1 MKRLLLPIFT
11 IFILASCSHYE
22 SATPLGPPEKSSV
35 EESLLG
41 EWILSDEKKENETSG
56 FLNVMAFNHHEYL
69 VQLYELA
76 DSSEY
81 IESVLNLRMFSTQIK
96 KDNYFNL
103 IFLGP
108 DAESSYMIY
117 RLKEISGNRYK
128 LMYLSKDKFELK
140 FENPESFKKY
150 VETNQKE
157 FNKAFLPEGILSRKI
172 D

>member
-22 SATPLGPPEKSSV
+22 SAVPLGPPEKSII
-35 EESLLG
+35 EESILG

-56 FLNVMAFNHHEYL
+56 FLKVMVFNQHEYL
-69 VQLYELA
+69 VQLYEFV
-76 DSSEY
+76 DSSEH

-96 KDNYFNL
+96 KDNYLNL
-103 IFLGP
+103 MFLGP

-128 LMYLSKDKFELK
+128 LMYLSKDKFETK
-140 FENPESFKKY
+140 FENSGSFKKY

-157 FNKAFLPEGILSRKI
+157 FNKSFLPEGILSRKI
-172 D
+172 N